1 MNFQSLVEHYG
12 YFAVFAA
19 AMIEGETIYVIGA
32 FMAHLG
38 YLKLPLVMSAAAAG
52 AFVGDNLWFWL
63 GRRHGPALM
72 KRFPWMATAVPK
84 VDALIARW
92 RFGAVIL
99 LRFAV
104 GLRTAGPAVVGMG
117 RMPVWQ
123 FVLANAIGALL
134 WAGVVGALGW
144 SFGAAAERWLGDAKK
159 LEEIAIGVVALL
171 LILVPVV
178 RVILRR
184 LHAQATNSEKPL

>member
-72 KRFPWMATAVPK
+72 ERFPWMATAVPK